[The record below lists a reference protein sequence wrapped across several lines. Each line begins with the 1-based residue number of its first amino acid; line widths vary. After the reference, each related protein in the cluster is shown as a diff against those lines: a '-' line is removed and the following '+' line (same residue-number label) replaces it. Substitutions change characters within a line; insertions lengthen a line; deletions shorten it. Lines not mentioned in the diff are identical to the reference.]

1 VISFFQIKTR
11 GSVWKK
17 TAASIS
23 LVLVAT
29 GRILSHF
36 FYPLRMSLLPAFLSD
51 SLDEVVFE
59 GRNQAYGAYQLRQDY
74 QQHLASAGGITLAI
88 GAALLLGWAGWKQ
101 LAPAPLEPL
110 RTHHEIKLIDIPPA
124 VVAIEKPK
132 MAVLVPPRAQAVATH
147 TVVDKPTE
155 VVKDDVPQPH
165 LTTPTPT
172 EDTVDGPTG
181 PTAVGDPSA
190 VATTGPAGPASGPAD
205 ASGNTT
211 NTNEPFIAVE
221 KMPEFAGGQAA
232 LLRYLQKHLRYPGSA
247 LAAGVGGRVFMS
259 FVVGAD
265 GSISD
270 VTILKGLGYGLDEEA
285 QRVVRQMPAWVPG
298 YQSKHAVPVRFTL
311 PITFAIQ

>member
-1 VISFFQIKTR
+1 
-11 GSVWKK
+11 
-17 TAASIS
+17 
-23 LVLVAT
+23 
-29 GRILSHF
+29 
-36 FYPLRMSLLPAFLSD
+36 MSLLPAFLSD

-59 GRNQAYGAYQLRQDY
+59 GRNRAYGAYQLRQDY
-74 QQHLASAGGITLAI
+74 QQNLASAGGLTLLFGALLFF
-88 GAALLLGWAGWKQ
+88 GAAGWSRLHPKEVAPRTHPVIVETIDVAPPKQ
-101 LAPAPLEPL
+101 TVIEHAKVAPASP
-110 RTHHEIKLIDIPPA
+110 
-124 VVAIEKPK
+124 
-132 MAVLVPPRAQAVATH
+132 PPRARAATHAAPTMSTQVAKDDAPQPKLDRPMPSELVEKPSGLVATSN
-147 TVVDKPTE
+147 TGTE
-155 VVKDDVPQPH
+155 APSQPGTALGPGTDVGPA
-165 LTTPTPT
+165 TTP
-172 EDTVDGPTG
+172 
-181 PTAVGDPSA
+181 S
-190 VATTGPAGPASGPAD
+190 
-205 ASGNTT
+205 
-211 NTNEPFIAVE
+211 EPFVAVE